1 MAKKPLEVL
10 SESMFYLLMAL
21 DRAERCGM
29 EIAAFIDRKTG
40 GRVAM
45 GPGTLYALLGRFLEE
60 GLIQE
65 TEGAPG
71 RRRSY
76 RLTERGRRMYGQ
88 ELERLRQCVADAESE
103 ARALPAGEEA
113 SHEAENPVALSV
125 PGGPGPAP
133 DLAGG

>member
-10 SESMFYLLMAL
+10 TESMFYLLMAL
-21 DRAERCGM
+21 DREERCGA
-29 EIAAFIDRKTG
+29 EIAAYIERKTR

-60 GLIQE
+60 GLIEE
-65 TEGAPG
+65 TNGAPG

-113 SHEAENPVALSV
+113 AHGEESLALPV
-125 PGGPGPAP
+125 PT
-133 DLAGG
+133 